1 MKKQRGHLYEVRI
14 YDGEGNL
21 KEVVQPE
28 IDYDNTNW
36 GNSKTRKPFNR
47 TPAEKKGENKMTYA
61 EKELLNKF
69 ADRSQ
74 RAEEI
79 VGMLERH
86 FKENSLPDVNNPKD
100 PTDADFSISTCA
112 TNLNWFANKL
122 EDLALELGELAE
134 YMKVGTQMEKA
145 WEEREENCYADIEEK
160 RQDHGVRPR
169 DFA

>member
-21 KEVVQPE
+21 KEVVMPE
-28 IDYDNTNW
+28 IDYDNTNY

-47 TPAEKKGENKMTYA
+47 IPAEKKGENKMTHE

-69 ADRSQ
+69 ADRHNRVGDIIELLEQHWKTRDLPDDVNSPQ
-74 RAEEI
+74 RAI
-79 VGMLERH
+79 DSANVTNWATKL
-86 FKENSLPDVNNPKD
+86 D
-100 PTDADFSISTCA
+100 DF
-112 TNLNWFANKL
+112 
-122 EDLALELGELAE
+122 ELELSELAE
-134 YMKVGTQMEKA
+134 SLKVGTLIEKR
-145 WEEREENCYADIEEK
+145 WEEREENCYEDIEEK